1 VLALPFTA
9 PMANDRAQAQIRA
22 PTLLA
27 SWLRS
32 LGRLGGS
39 FAFQDK
45 DLARLD
51 VVFFKRLRERSRNRS
66 GPSHLAFCSG
76 PRQLRSADRKLA
88 PRKLPA
94 NRGRRPGQVVWL
106 GYSIHLPRS
115 ECAPGIAQ
123 FPPLPAAT
131 FKLTHCPPDPA
142 SRPAMPRSTAPA
154 AVAER
159 AVRRRTTSRDFRTH
173 RRPKFDVVHCDNCST
188 FYFGVCHE

>member
-1 VLALPFTA
+1 
-9 PMANDRAQAQIRA
+9 
-22 PTLLA
+22 
-27 SWLRS
+27 
-32 LGRLGGS
+32 LGGS

-51 VVFFKRLRERSRNRS
+51 VRIFQKTSGEVSESIWTIASGILLWTTAIAVSRWE
-66 GPSHLAFCSG
+66 
-76 PRQLRSADRKLA
+76 LA

-115 ECAPGIAQ
+115 EYAPGIAQ

-131 FKLTHCPPDPA
+131 FKLTHCPQTQLRDRRCP
-142 SRPAMPRSTAPA
+142 SRPQPP

-159 AVRRRTTSRDFRTH
+159 VVRRRTTSRDFRTH
-173 RRPKFDVVHCDNCST
+173 RRPKLDVVHCDNCST